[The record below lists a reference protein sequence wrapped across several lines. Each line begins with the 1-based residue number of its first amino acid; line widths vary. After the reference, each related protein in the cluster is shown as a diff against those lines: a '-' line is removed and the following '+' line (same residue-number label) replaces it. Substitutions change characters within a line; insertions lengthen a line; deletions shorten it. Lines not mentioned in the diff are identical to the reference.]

1 MLCAPEKPAAK
12 MSTNINFL
20 FRSRLVTD
28 DIYWVTVVFSEA
40 CTGMVL
46 NKSQISIPQNKP
58 GTILPCST
66 NLHPITP
73 IREPAMI
80 GPNVSPILPPVPCK
94 AIAKPLLEVNSLAN
108 EDMAAGCQNVI
119 ATLNKEENT
128 TAVQKP
134 LDSPNAT
141 ANTDTKIME
150 PPSITARCFG
160 Y

>member
-73 IREPAMI
+73 IMLYDAQLAKKLSESLLKQGVYVISFSYPVVPKNQSRIRVQISASHSKDNLNYAIEAFAKSGREL
-80 GPNVSPILPPVPCK
+80 G
-94 AIAKPLLEVNSLAN
+94 
-108 EDMAAGCQNVI
+108 VI
-119 ATLNKEENT
+119 K
-128 TAVQKP
+128 
-134 LDSPNAT
+134 
-141 ANTDTKIME
+141 
-150 PPSITARCFG
+150 
-160 Y
+160 